1 MLGLDFSFLSPASAH
16 TLAQGLLVSAQVAG
30 VALVV
35 GMLFGTVLAL
45 LRLSGWR
52 LLALASAAYVNLFR
66 SVPLPMVLLAFYLV
80 VPQLL
85 KQLFGVTSMDTRM
98 LSALVGFALFESA
111 YYAEIMRAGIH
122 SVAQGQRAAALSLGM
137 TPLQAMRHIVLPQ
150 ALRNMLPLLLTQ
162 LIVLFQDTSLVY
174 VISLSDFFSSAAA
187 IGERDGRIEEV
198 MLVAALVYFIVCF
211 SASRLVQRLQSRP
224 SLPPAL

>member
-111 YYAEIMRAGIH
+111 YYGEIMRACIQ
-122 SVAQGQRAAALSLGM
+122 SVAHGQRAAALSLGM
-137 TPLQAMRHIVLPQ
+137 TPLQ

-187 IGERDGRIEEV
+187 IGERDGRVEEV

-211 SASRLVQRLQSRP
+211 SASRLVQRLQGRR
-224 SLPPAL
+224 SLPAAL